1 MSRKSKE
8 PTKFI
13 AMWANTGY
21 ECIINVSKH
30 EKELEDFEKHKVW
43 SVLKGE
49 LHNVKPP
56 SIPLQ
61 MMIIRARANPQRHY
75 EIYGFTSDES
85 EKYVRKMFTEDPQI
99 IVNWIREN
107 GVEIYSERAKTKDVV
122 IV

>member
-1 MSRKSKE
+1 MAKKKE

-13 AMWANTGY
+13 AMWDNRGL
-21 ECIINVSKH
+21 ECILDVTKH
-30 EKELEDFEKHKVW
+30 EKEIEDFEKHKAW

-56 SIPLQ
+56 NIPLQ
-61 MMIIRARANPQRHY
+61 MMILRARHNSQRHY

-85 EKYVRKMFTEDPQI
+85 EKYVREIFETEPQL
-99 IVNWIREN
+99 IVDWIREN
-107 GVEIYSERAKTKDVV
+107 GVKIYSERVKTKDVV

>member
-1 MSRKSKE
+1 MKTE

-13 AMWANTGY
+13 AMWDNTGL
-21 ECIINVSKH
+21 ECILNVTKH
-30 EKELEDFEKHKVW
+30 EKEIEDFEKQKVW
-43 SVLKGE
+43 NILKGE

-61 MMIIRARANPQRHY
+61 MMILRARANNQRHY
-75 EIYGFTSDES
+75 EIYGFTSYENQKWV
-85 EKYVRKMFTEDPQI
+85 EKTFANSPQF

-107 GVEIYSERAKTKDVV
+107 GVEIYSNRVNLKDVV